1 MEALQSNL
9 SKLSRRDIVSFELY
23 CITEILHADS
33 LLNLSHYLFMRL
45 AKMLLQNLPLNLW
58 EKIDI
63 YLAFSVARLPLFPTP
78 NKGTHIRI
86 FEILRDFLSVR
97 DPHKDKKKN
106 SWALNSF
113 DGSVCG
119 VLR

>member
-1 MEALQSNL
+1 MTGAVISLRAQGGVFLPSFMEVLRSNL

-23 CITEILHADS
+23 CITEILYADS

-63 YLAFSVARLPLFPTP
+63 YLAFSVAHLRLFRSL
-78 NKGTHIRI
+78 NKGTHVRI
-86 FEILRDFLSVR
+86 F
-97 DPHKDKKKN
+97 
-106 SWALNSF
+106 
-113 DGSVCG
+113 
-119 VLR
+119 